1 MSRRIPLTIGDTTAN
16 LDLVVRTRAT
26 LATVDLTTATSIDMR
41 FRAEGTTTL
50 ITTLTGEKLAGEVLN
65 NGVIDTTSAALGEH
79 GRVRFDLAPVLDEDP
94 GYYEGEI
101 VITYADGL
109 VQTLLDRLNFT
120 LRESL

>member
-16 LDLVVRTRAT
+16 LDIVVRTRSDQAVVDMT
-26 LATVDLTTATSIDMR
+26 TVTSIVMR

-50 ITTLTGEKLAGEVLN
+50 ITTLTGELLSGKVLN
-65 NGVIDTTSAALGEH
+65 NGVIDTTSAVLGKY
-79 GRVRFDLAPVLDEDP
+79 GRARFDLVPVLDEAA